1 MQRDDFKVRRF
12 PGIESVGLSGA
23 PSRLRV
29 AIVTEEIIGPVRNGG
44 IASTYYHL
52 AKGLAAQGHEV
63 HVLFLKGPVV
73 QDETPE
79 YWVDRYAEF
88 GVTLHY
94 LHVSEMPLWCASPNW
109 QRRYSSAYEWL
120 RDQEPFDVV
129 HTSEWRGGL
138 VYALMAKR
146 LGLAF
151 RDTLFLVKTS
161 SPHIWNRHYQML
173 PITDTN
179 LVAAA
184 YAEQKC
190 VELADVVIGGSA
202 HLLSFMERIGYRLP
216 ETNVFVQPNIVDFS
230 NVPVID
236 RRPGPPRQHGDVV
249 RSRDLVFFGRLEARK
264 GIEIFC
270 NAIDLLHERG
280 EIPDSVTFL
289 GKWGGKLP
297 AQGGMTPEDYLAEKA
312 ETWECPV
319 VTVTDKNQPEALS
332 FLTERDLIA
341 VMPSLIENST
351 MAVYETLEQRVAFIA
366 TSVGGTPELVAE
378 RDHATC
384 LVEPTAQDLA
394 DRLAV
399 ALREGQ
405 VIAHPQFSNDDNL
418 DIWYGFHAYLGELI
432 AEHGSTEAV
441 AQVIEGIDKPGDP
454 AVSVSYV
461 ALVRRGDS
469 LEDLVKACHAESPDE
484 LVLGYADVS
493 VRTAIEKVRG
503 LIDQACPN
511 VSVVNCLGQTSGTA
525 LNTLVAHQSSDAMLI
540 ADGLSA
546 LPQFGF
552 FAAARQAL
560 STRPSALFTTFFST
574 ADAMVGMPLG
584 GDVASQILTSRAYG
598 AEVIALRKETFEVIG
613 GFEPYDARHGI
624 VHEYVTRA
632 SESGH
637 DLLVVPEQLLSWPAA
652 EATARK
658 FKSDQMYAYL
668 KAKPLIDASP
678 LSQRKVLLAALH
690 GGSGG
695 GPGGVDER
703 MLRTDSVDEADT
715 HWLMPA
721 TWDPE
726 NASGAQQRRVIF
738 GLNAVQDE
746 IWLYAR
752 GPGERRLLVRG
763 EEVPTDLVA
772 TRGVEG
778 TDEYI
783 TLSVLPV
790 PAEWTPSTSYPL
802 VWGLYDGE
810 EKLRNVFLRVNKIG
824 QKTFA
829 LSGRNPVLSSRVLT
843 ELMDRQHARVVG
855 QVEDDEPVE
864 VDPTDEFVSQAV
876 AAAMDVVNGRLDP
889 ERVVARSR
897 QLLMESPVG
906 PPPITPRSG
915 LKPPER
921 GEGWFEGEW
930 LTGWAWD
937 REDHDRVLHV
947 AVMREGQPLLVVP
960 ADTIDRS
967 LEDVPG
973 RGSHAYRIPVLPEFL
988 EADGVN
994 LRVWETGGPVYRGRL
1009 HVEHGEEPMLRRLRD
1024 DEAKPVRQPERKPNE
1039 TGGKKRWW
1047 SRW

>member
-1 MQRDDFKVRRF
+1 MQSDDFKVRRY
-12 PGIESVGLSGA
+12 PGIESVGLSEA
-23 PSRLRV
+23 PNRLRV

-73 QDETPE
+73 QDKTPE
-79 YWVDRYAEF
+79 FWVDRYAEF

-94 LHVSEMPLWCASPNW
+94 LDVSETTLWGASPAW
-109 QRRYSSAYEWL
+109 QRRYASAYEWL
-120 RDQEPFDVV
+120 RDQDPFDVV

-264 GIEIFC
+264 GIELFC

-297 AQGGMTPEDYLAEKA
+297 AQGGMTPEDYIAEKA

-319 VTVTDKNQPEALS
+319 VTVTDMNQPEALT

-378 RDHATC
+378 RDHAAC

-394 DRLAV
+394 DRLAI
-399 ALREGQ
+399 ALRDGQ
-405 VIAHPQFSNDDNL
+405 LIATPQFSNDDNL
-418 DIWYGFHAYLGELI
+418 DVWYGFHSYLGELI
-432 AEHGSTEAV
+432 EQHGNTEAV
-441 AQVIEGIDKPGDP
+441 RRLTEGVDKPPDP
-454 AVSVSYV
+454 AGSVSHV
-461 ALVRRGDS
+461 TLVRRGDS
-469 LEDLVKACHAESPDE
+469 LDELVKACHTEAPDQ
-484 LVLGYADVS
+484 LVLGYTDAS
-493 VRTAIEKVRG
+493 VRTAIEEVRG
-503 LIDQACPN
+503 LLDEACPD
-511 VSVVNCLGQTSGTA
+511 VVVVNCLGQTSGTA
-525 LNTLVAHQSSDAMLI
+525 LNTLVAAQSSAAMLI
-540 ADGLSA
+540 ADGLEA

-552 FAAARQAL
+552 FPAARRAL
-560 STRPSALFTTFFST
+560 SHRPSTLFTTFFST
-574 ADAMVGMPLG
+574 GDTAVGMPLG
-584 GDVASQILTSRAYG
+584 GDVASQVLTSRAYG
-598 AEVIALRKETFEVIG
+598 PELIALRKELFDVIG

-632 SESGH
+632 AESGH
-637 DLLVVPEQLLSWPAA
+637 DLLVLPEELLSWPDAD
-652 EATARK
+652 ATARE

-668 KAKPLIDASP
+668 KTKPLIDVSP

-695 GPGGVDER
+695 GPGAVDER
-703 MLRTDSVDEADT
+703 LLRIDSVDEADT
-715 HWLMPA
+715 HWLMPVA
-721 TWDPE
+721 WDPE

-738 GLNAVQDE
+738 GLNSAQDE

-752 GPGERRLLVRG
+752 GAGERRLLIRG
-763 EEVPTDLVA
+763 EEVPVERVA
-772 TRGVEG
+772 TRGIEG
-778 TDEYI
+778 TEEYI
-783 TLSVLPV
+783 TLAVLPV
-790 PAEWTPSTSYPL
+790 PPEWAPSTSYPMI
-802 VWGLYDGE
+802 WGLYEDE
-810 EKLRNVFLRVNKIG
+810 EKLRSVFLRVNKIG
-824 QKTFA
+824 TKTFA
-829 LSGRNPVLSSRVLT
+829 LSGRSSVLSSRVLT
-843 ELMDRQHARVVG
+843 ELMDRQYGRSELDLDA
-855 QVEDDEPVE
+855 
-864 VDPTDEFVSQAV
+864 TDALAHQAV
-876 AAAMDVVNGRLDP
+876 AESIGESDRFDP
-889 ERVVARSR
+889 ERIATWSNEF
-897 QLLMESPVG
+897 LMNPTDG
-906 PPPITPRSG
+906 PHPITARSG
-915 LKPPER
+915 LKPPEKD
-921 GEGWFEGEW
+921 EGWAQGDW
-930 LTGWAWD
+930 LCGWAWD
-937 REDHDRVLHV
+937 REDHARVLHV
-947 AVMREGQPLLVVP
+947 AVVREGVPLLVVP
-960 ADTIDRS
+960 ADVTDRS

-973 RGSHAYRIPVLPEFL
+973 RGAHAYRIPVLAEFL
-988 EADGVN
+988 TGGTLQ
-994 LRVWETGGPVYRGRL
+994 LRVWESQAPVYRGRL
-1009 HVEHGEEPMLRRLRD
+1009 RVTPGDVPLLRRVR
-1024 DEAKPVRQPERKPNE
+1024 EGEQPVRTASPSNGTPS
-1039 TGGKKRWW
+1039 TKRWW
-1047 SRW
+1047 SKR